1 MHLNYQVTFTK
12 MTVCLQ
18 SLKSE
23 REKERERERE
33 RDDANKLFK
42 LCISVYVQIFR
53 FGTRKPNVYIILKS
67 Y

>member
-33 RDDANKLFK
+33 MTQTNFLSYVYLYMYKYLDLAHENQMCILF
-42 LCISVYVQIFR
+42 
-53 FGTRKPNVYIILKS
+53 
-67 Y
+67 